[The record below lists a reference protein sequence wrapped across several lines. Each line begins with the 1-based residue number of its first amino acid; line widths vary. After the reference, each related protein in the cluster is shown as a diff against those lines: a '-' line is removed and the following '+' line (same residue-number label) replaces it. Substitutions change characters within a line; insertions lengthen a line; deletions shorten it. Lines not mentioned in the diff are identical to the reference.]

1 MGMQDRE
8 WYREHHQQQQQ
19 PRPSSRQTFS
29 RPAVIIRSRFAPGF
43 FLGLFVGA
51 VAIST
56 YFVFMPDA
64 FRALYIRFWAF
75 FG

>member
-1 MGMQDRE
+1 MGMLDRD
-8 WYREHHQQQQQ
+8 WYKEHHKSQQQSSNRQ
-19 PRPSSRQTFS
+19 PFS

-64 FRALYIRFWAF
+64 FRAIYIRFWAF

>member
-1 MGMQDRE
+1 MGMQDRD
-8 WYREHHQQQQQ
+8 WYKQDFKRRQAL
-19 PRPSSRQTFS
+19 PASSRS
-29 RPAVIIRSRFAPGF
+29 RVVIRSRFAPGF
-43 FLGLFVGA
+43 CLGIVAGA

-64 FRALYIRFWAF
+64 FRALYIRFWAL

>member
-8 WYREHHQQQQQ
+8 WYREHHRSQQQA
-19 PRPSSRQTFS
+19 SNRQTFS

-43 FLGLFVGA
+43 FMGLFVGA
-51 VAIST
+51 VAVST